1 MPIGERKR
9 KPSVVRALTDKDFA
23 VAIRI
28 HRFIRSFGTAPQL
41 SSRVS
46 EIATC
51 DIFARAPILLSRLP
65 CHAVRKRTIWLEH
78 VGNTGLAGKIMDELI
93 GRLVSDV
100 GVDRGAAETAIG
112 IILDFLAKEGPA
124 DKVQLLIAKLPG
136 AEALQQKAAGAGG
149 SGMGGVMGA
158 GMSMM
163 AAGLSMGRVQDVTR
177 QFIAFARE
185 KVGEDAVGEIVAAI
199 PGLSQFV

>member
-1 MPIGERKR
+1 
-9 KPSVVRALTDKDFA
+9 
-23 VAIRI
+23 
-28 HRFIRSFGTAPQL
+28 
-41 SSRVS
+41 
-46 EIATC
+46 
-51 DIFARAPILLSRLP
+51 
-65 CHAVRKRTIWLEH
+65 
-78 VGNTGLAGKIMDELI
+78 MDELI

-136 AEALQQKAAGAGG
+136 AEALQQKAAAAGG
-149 SGMGGVMGA
+149 SAMGGVMGA
-158 GMSMM
+158 GMNMM
-163 AAGLSMGRVQDVTR
+163 SAGLSMGQVQDVTR

-199 PGLSQFV
+199 PGLSSSFDVAGARGQRAFQEGQRWLIPSLIFGASATIPH